1 VPLDIVHRAA
11 ACRNV
16 PVTFTLC
23 LVGSPVGITES
34 GLRFVVA
41 SDVSDR
47 DGKGV
52 EVYRGTQL
60 LVEVFRDDSKKA
72 REVTLWQKDV
82 PLEVVEE
89 AIAIFRREVGWQFE
103 D

>member
-1 VPLDIVHRAA
+1 
-11 ACRNV
+11 
-16 PVTFTLC
+16 
-23 LVGSPVGITES
+23 VGEFGWPS
-34 GLRFVVA
+34 G
-41 SDVSDR
+41 
-47 DGKGV
+47 
-52 EVYRGTQL
+52 
-60 LVEVFRDDSKKA
+60 FRDDSKKA